1 VAKGLHI
8 THWSSVDLARQ
19 AIADGIVPA
28 ISDREV
34 RRILSGVDLQP
45 HRTRYW
51 KTAHLDDRFK
61 ERAEKVL
68 WCYANAIRLARR
80 RVWVVCADEIPNFQ
94 ALERV
99 PIRRAVPG
107 RIERQEFEYVR
118 HGTVNILVFLAV
130 HTGRMEAVCL
140 PKNDAEHYIEAL
152 SEFRRR
158 HRLRGVYLVQDG
170 GSSHVAAETSDYF
183 AECGGWWRPRTT
195 PAHASWLDQA
205 ELLIRAFSPR
215 YLKRRSW
222 ASRDEV
228 IAQVAA
234 SWPEYNRLYAHPFE
248 WTWTN
253 QKMRRWFAEH
263 RARIPCITSVQV
275 H

>member
-1 VAKGLHI
+1 M
-8 THWSSVDLARQ
+8 
-19 AIADGIVPA
+19 
-28 ISDREV
+28 
-34 RRILSGVDLQP
+34 DLQP

-51 KTAHLDDRFK
+51 KTARLDDRFK

-68 WCYANAIRLARR
+68 WCYANAARLARR
-80 RVWVVCADEIPNFQ
+80 RVWVVCADEVPNFQ

-140 PKNDAEHYIEAL
+140 AKNDADHYIEAL
-152 SEFRRR
+152 SGFRRR

-170 GSSHVAAETSDYF
+170 GPSHVAAKTGDYF
-183 AECGGWWRPRTT
+183 ADSGGWWRPRTT

-205 ELLIRAFSPR
+205 ELLIRAYGPR

-222 ASRDEV
+222 ASRDDV

-253 QKMRRWFAEH
+253 QRMRRWFAEH
-263 RARIPCITSVQV
+263 QS
-275 H
+275 